1 MAIEKI
7 KNLNLLPQKLALS
20 RELLYKYC
28 MCLPEKFL
36 LDTTMLAATATVVSN
51 INNNNRAVPPA

>member
-1 MAIEKI
+1 MHIEKN
-7 KNLNLLPQKLALS
+7 KNENLLPVKLALH

-36 LDTTMLAATATVVSN
+36 IDTPLLAATAIVAGN
-51 INNNNRAVPPA
+51 NNNNNRAVPPA